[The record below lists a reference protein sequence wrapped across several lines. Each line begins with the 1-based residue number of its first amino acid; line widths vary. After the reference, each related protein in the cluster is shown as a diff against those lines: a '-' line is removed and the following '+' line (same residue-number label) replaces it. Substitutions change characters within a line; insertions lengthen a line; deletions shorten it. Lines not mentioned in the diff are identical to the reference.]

1 MNTSL
6 LHIQDLTVSFDGQSV
21 VQDLNLRV
29 EKGKTTAIV
38 GESGSGKS
46 VTALAVLRLLPKYAK
61 VVGNIYFE
69 NEQLHALTDKKMRLV
84 RGNKIAMIF
93 QEPMTSLNPVFTVGE
108 QIEEVVRLQKRTSR
122 KASKVKTQQL
132 LEEVGIAER
141 RVHAYP
147 HEFSGGM
154 RQRVMI
160 AMALANEPTLLIA
173 DEPTTALDAT
183 TAMQI
188 VALLIDAKRRR
199 EMSMLFI
206 SHDLGA
212 VATVADQICVM
223 RLGRLI
229 EHGTPTQVLCE
240 PTTAYTKA
248 LLACRPSI
256 LNRQRHLKSVPVD
269 L

>member
-1 MNTSL
+1 VNTNQL
-6 LHIQDLTVSFDGQSV
+6 NIEDLSVSFHHQMA
-21 VQDLNLRV
+21 VQNFNLRV

-46 VTALAVLRLLPKYAK
+46 VTAMAILGLLPNYATIT
-61 VVGNIYFE
+61 GSIEFE
-69 NEQLHALTDKKMRLV
+69 SEQFCTYSTKRLRSI
-84 RGNKIAMIF
+84 RGNKIGMIF

-108 QIEEVVRLQKRTSR
+108 LLEEVVRLRKRISR
-122 KASKVKTQQL
+122 KNSRSKTHL
-132 LEEVGIAER
+132 LLQEVGISER

-160 AMALANEPTLLIA
+160 AMALANEPSLLIA

-183 TAMQI
+183 TSKQI
-188 VALLIDAKRRR
+188 IALLHDAKQRR

-206 SHDLGA
+206 SHDLSL
-212 VATVADQICVM
+212 VSTVADEICIM
-223 RLGRLI
+223 RSGQLV
-229 EHGTPTQVLCE
+229 EHGTSKQVLCN
-240 PTTAYTKA
+240 PTTEYTSA

-256 LNRQRHLKSVPVD
+256 SHRQSRLKSVPTD
-269 L
+269 I